1 MVTLEMTL
9 YHVSSN
15 KCQSAYFQISTKRM
29 GTYPKKGT
37 ESRGRLFFFP
47 LNKLENGQGVPSK
60 FTASYTKRAAIR

>member
-1 MVTLEMTL
+1 MTL

-15 KCQSAYFQISTKRM
+15 KCQGAYFQISTKRM

-47 LNKLENGQGVPSK
+47 LNKPENGQGVPREK
-60 FTASYTKRAAIR
+60 EEIMHRQELCKCREVT